1 MSEIVNN
8 IIGHKNVCTEVVA
21 KNLCIGCGICASVC
35 PHENLKIEF
44 NSFGEYNALDALE
57 IGNSCGEKCNLC
69 LKVCPFYNN
78 KDNED
83 TLGNKLFAETPGI
96 KHTPETGYYIESFVG
111 YSSVKSHREN
121 GASGGLA
128 TWTLEKLLTDN
139 LVDHVACVSP
149 NNDPEKL
156 FKFKICNTP
165 EEVRECSRSCY
176 YPVETSEVIK
186 HILSHKGRYGII
198 ALPCMCKA
206 VRLAM
211 QLIPKLKRRIKFVLG
226 LVCGQTKSKFFVE
239 YICGLGGGDP
249 LCLKQVMFRIKDPN
263 RPASNYGMKFVSDD
277 RTNPAFEG
285 VVFWTEGMNRI
296 WCNRYFTPKACNFCD
311 DVFAELADVC
321 FMDAWLPGY
330 SKDPNGHSIVVV
342 RNKELADIFSR
353 AADNRA
359 IERTYINIAEVI
371 RSQQGILDAKRG
383 DLLERRHLA
392 ENEGKATLQKRF
404 YLCKPRL
411 SPVRKLLIK
420 LTWQIS
426 QESPKKWSESGKS
439 LQRFEEEFTSIVSK
453 VEKLRAI
460 DRYLRVPVAVF
471 RKMRRMLSW

>member
-1 MSEIVNN
+1 MSEIKDN
-8 IIGHKNVCTEVVA
+8 IIDHKNVCTEVVS
-21 KNLCIGCGICASVC
+21 KNLCIGCGICAIVC
-35 PHENLKIEF
+35 PRENLKIEF
-44 NSFGEYNALDALE
+44 NRFGEYNALE

-69 LKVCPFYNN
+69 LKVCPFFNN

-83 TLGNKLFAETPGI
+83 TLGKKLFAETPGI
-96 KHTPETGYYIESFVG
+96 KHTPETGYYIDSFVG
-111 YSSVKSHREN
+111 YSNIKSHREN

-149 NNDPEKL
+149 NDNPEKL

-211 QLIPKLKRRIKFVLG
+211 QLIPKLQRRVKFILG
-226 LVCGQTKSKFFVE
+226 LVCGQTKSKFFAE
-239 YICGLGGGDP
+239 YVCALGGGDP
-249 LCLKQVMFRIKDPN
+249 YSLNRITFRIKDSN
-263 RPASNYGMKFVSDD
+263 RPASDFGMKWACRD
-277 RTNPAFEG
+277 RANRFSEG

-296 WCNRYFTPKACNFCD
+296 WSDRYFTPKACNFCD

-321 FMDAWLPGY
+321 FMDAWLPNYFRDSKGY
-330 SKDPNGHSIVVV
+330 NIVTV
-342 RNKELADIFSR
+342 RNKELSNIFSR
-353 AADNRA
+353 AADNGA

-371 RSQQGILDAKRG
+371 RSQQGVLDAKRG
-383 DLLERRHLA
+383 DLLERRYLA
-392 ENEGKATLQKRF
+392 ENEGQATPQKRF

-420 LTWQIS
+420 LTWKIS
-426 QESPKKWSESGKS
+426 QESSNKWSESGKS
-439 LQRFEEEFTSIVSK
+439 LQCFEEEFTSIVSK
-453 VEKLRAI
+453 VEKLRYI
-460 DRYLRVPVAVF
+460 DRYLQMPAAVF
-471 RKMRRMLSW
+471 RKMRRVSFC

>member
-8 IIGHKNVCTEVVA
+8 ITGHKNVCTEVVA

-35 PHENLKIEF
+35 PRENLKIEF
-44 NSFGEYNALDALE
+44 NRFGEYNALE
-57 IGNSCGEKCNLC
+57 IDNSCGEKCNLC

-83 TLGNKLFAETPGI
+83 TLGKKFFAETPVI
-96 KHTPETGYYIESFVG
+96 KHKPETGYYIDSFVG
-111 YSSVKSHREN
+111 YSNIKSHREN

-128 TWTLEKLLTDN
+128 TWTLEKLFTDN

-206 VRLAM
+206 IRLAM
-211 QLIPKLKRRIKFVLG
+211 QLIPKLERRIKFVLG
-226 LVCGQTKSKFFVE
+226 LVCGQTKSKFFAE
-239 YICGLGGGDP
+239 YICALGGGDP
-249 LCLKQVMFRIKDPN
+249 HYLKQVTFRIKDPN
-263 RPASNYGMKFVSDD
+263 RPASNYGMKFVSENGM
-277 RTNPAFEG
+277 NPSCEG
-285 VVFWTEGMNRI
+285 VVFWTEGMSRI
-296 WCNRYFTPKACNFCD
+296 WYDRYFTPKACNFCD

-330 SKDPNGHSIVVV
+330 SKDPNGHSIVIV
-342 RNKELADIFSR
+342 RNKKLADIFSR
-353 AADNRA
+353 AADNST

-371 RSQQGILDAKRG
+371 RSQQGVLDAKRG
-383 DLLERRHLA
+383 DLLERRHWA
-392 ENEGKATLQKRF
+392 ENDGQAVPQKRF
-404 YLCKPRL
+404 YLCRPRL
-411 SPVRKLLIK
+411 SPVRRLLIK
-420 LTWQIS
+420 LTWRIS
-426 QESPKKWSESGKS
+426 KRSPKKWLESGKS
-439 LQRFEEEFTSIVSK
+439 LQRFEQEFLPLASK
-453 VEKLRAI
+453 LKRLRLIYKCLILTPAFI
-460 DRYLRVPVAVF
+460 
-471 RKMRRMLSW
+471 RKMRRVLSC

>member
-35 PHENLKIEF
+35 PRENLKIEF
-44 NSFGEYNALDALE
+44 NRFGEYNALE

-83 TLGNKLFAETPGI
+83 TLGKKLFAETPGI
-96 KHTPETGYYIESFVG
+96 KHTPETGYYIDSFVG
-111 YSSVKSHREN
+111 YSNINSHREN

-186 HILSHKGRYGII
+186 YILSHKGRYGII

-206 VRLAM
+206 IRLAM

-226 LVCGQTKSKFFVE
+226 LVCGQTKSKFFAE
-239 YICGLGGGDP
+239 YICALGGGDP
-249 LCLKQVMFRIKDPN
+249 HYLKQVTFRIKDPN
-263 RPASNYGMKFVSDD
+263 RPASDYGLKFISENGM
-277 RTNPAFEG
+277 NPSREG
-285 VVFWTEGMNRI
+285 IVFWTEGMSRI
-296 WCNRYFTPKACNFCD
+296 WCDRYFTPNACNFCD
-311 DVFAELADVC
+311 DIFAECADVV
-321 FMDAWLPGY
+321 FMDAWLPEY
-330 SKDPNGHSIVVV
+330 AKDPQGTSLVVS
-342 RNKELADIFSR
+342 RTAEITGLLQDLSEQKLA
-353 AADNRA
+353 NLW
-359 IERTYINIAEVI
+359 NISPARILQSQAGVI
-371 RSQQGILDAKRG
+371 RYK
-383 DLLERRHLA
+383 
-392 ENEGKATLQKRF
+392 
-404 YLCKPRL
+404 
-411 SPVRKLLIK
+411 RKLLPDRVFSAILCGEPVPGRLRK
-420 LTWQIS
+420 VGVKGTWQ
-426 QESPKKWSESGKS
+426 
-439 LQRFEEEFTSIVSK
+439 QRRENARYRRNRRI
-453 VEKLRAI
+453 EKCLWKMRLPTWLRLRAI
-460 DRYLRVPVAVF
+460 LFLTGLDVF
-471 RKMRRMLSW
+471 RPAKFLLKKIISSCRGVSVI